1 MKKEM
6 SDLMYEL
13 LHALRD
19 SKAINTKQFNE
30 LFKLYKLADNQLPK
44 HVGLEGFDKYGE
56 MSEV

>member
-30 LFKLYKLADNQLPK
+30 LFKLYKLADN
-44 HVGLEGFDKYGE
+44 
-56 MSEV
+56 